1 MKRLLCSLQPLP
13 SNGKH
18 KPGMRP
24 GRRGQSLVEFAL
36 LIPVFLLFAV
46 VVFDLGRAV
55 YYYSAVHNAAREGAR
70 YGVVS
75 PNDFNGMRNRAVE
88 YAVGLGM
95 VVANVTAGPGTP
107 QVVDGFPNPT
117 VKVTV
122 TYAFIPATP
131 LLANFLP
138 GGQITLR
145 GEAVMR
151 TESLPS
157 P

>member
-70 YGVVS
+70 YGVVK
-75 PNDFNGMRNRAVE
+75 PDDYAGMKQKAVD
-88 YAVGLGM
+88 YAIGLGLTT
-95 VVANVTAGPGTP
+95 ANVTAGAGPNQTIG
-107 QVVDGFPNPT
+107 GFPNPT

-122 TYAFIPATP
+122 IYSFTPATP
-131 LLANFLP
+131 LLERFLP
-138 GGQITLR
+138 GGTISLR